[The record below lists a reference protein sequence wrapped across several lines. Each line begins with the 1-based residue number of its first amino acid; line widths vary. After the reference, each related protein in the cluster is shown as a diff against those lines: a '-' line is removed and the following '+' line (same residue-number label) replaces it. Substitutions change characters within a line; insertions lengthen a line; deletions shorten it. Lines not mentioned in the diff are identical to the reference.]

1 MDTDGPIAVGRGAL
15 VMALLK
21 LDKLGARER
30 VGLGLALVCMLVLLV
45 DRLVVGMVAG
55 RIQAVAAQAAAE
67 SKELDYNRGVL
78 KTQGPIAA
86 EYARIEALLANE
98 LSDAEA
104 IDKIK
109 GQVDDLARASG
120 VELISMEHRAP
131 LPAEGYTEY
140 VIEIRKFEAP
150 MDHLLDFLHDVWQ
163 TPDMMRLRKL
173 TIAPGADD
181 TTVEGSAIIS
191 TILIPRAHGGSE
203 E

>member
-1 MDTDGPIAVGRGAL
+1 
-15 VMALLK
+15 MALLK

-30 VGLGLALVCMLVLLV
+30 VGLALALVCMLVLLV

-55 RIQAVAAQAAAE
+55 RVKAVTAQAAAE

-86 EYARIEALLANE
+86 EYARIEARLANA

-104 IDKIK
+104 IDQIK
-109 GQVDDLARASG
+109 GRVDDLARAAG
-120 VELISMEHRAP
+120 VELISMEHRSP

-150 MDHLLDFLHDVWQ
+150 MDRLLDFLHDVWQ
-163 TPDMMRLRKL
+163 TPGMMRVRKL
-173 TIAPGADD
+173 TIAPGTDD
-181 TTVEGSAIIS
+181 ATVEGSAIIS
-191 TILIPRAHGGSE
+191 TILIPTGVGTE
-203 E
+203 EG

>member
-1 MDTDGPIAVGRGAL
+1 
-15 VMALLK
+15 MALLK

-30 VGLGLALVCMLVLLV
+30 VGLGVALACMLVLLV

-55 RIQAVAAQAAAE
+55 RVKAMAAQAAAE

-120 VELISMEHRAP
+120 VELISMEHRTP
-131 LPAEGYTEY
+131 VPAEGYTEY

-150 MDHLLDFLHDVWQ
+150 MEHLLDFLHDVWQ
-163 TPDMMRLRKL
+163 TPGMMRVRKL
-173 TIAPGADD
+173 TIAPGADNS
-181 TTVEGSAIIS
+181 TVQGSAIIS
-191 TILIPRAHGGSE
+191 TILIPTGAGAE
-203 E
+203 EG